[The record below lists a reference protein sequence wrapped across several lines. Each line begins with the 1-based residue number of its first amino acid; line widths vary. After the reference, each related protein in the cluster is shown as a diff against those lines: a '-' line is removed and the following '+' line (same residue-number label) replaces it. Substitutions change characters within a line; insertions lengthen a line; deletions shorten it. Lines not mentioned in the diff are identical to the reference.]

1 MIPNQNAIKNGKA
14 HYSPETRI
22 SGPPDSSIH
31 IVIKTVPSEIYK
43 YDYRFR
49 SVRDRVGKK
58 GTSDNLSRFNSAG
71 RVSGC

>member
-31 IVIKTVPSEIYK
+31 IVIKTVPSEISKQFQAK
-43 YDYRFR
+43 YINMIIALGVFAIGWAKRAHPI
-49 SVRDRVGKK
+49 
-58 GTSDNLSRFNSAG
+58 T
-71 RVSGC
+71 